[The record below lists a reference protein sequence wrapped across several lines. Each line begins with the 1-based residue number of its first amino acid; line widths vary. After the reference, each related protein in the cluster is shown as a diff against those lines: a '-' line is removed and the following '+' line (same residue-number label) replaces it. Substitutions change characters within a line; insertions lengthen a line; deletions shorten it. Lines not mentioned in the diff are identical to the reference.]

1 MNKEILRV
9 SNLTKVYPGGVVANY
24 NVNIAINEG
33 EVHALIGENGA
44 GKSTLMKMLFGM
56 IPQTSGDIYVS
67 GEKVNFTSS
76 KQALEKGIG
85 MVHQHFMLVPSLTV
99 AENLILGHET
109 SKSGFINIE
118 EAVKQTEEIS
128 KKYNLKVDARARVKD
143 ISIAMKQKLE
153 ILKALYRGAKIL
165 ILDEPTAVLT
175 PQEIEE
181 LFKQLKLLKKQGY
194 TIIFISHKLHEIKE
208 LCDRLTVL
216 RDGQTMGTYS
226 VSELSEQEISK
237 LMVGRDVDLNIEKTE
252 RDELCDRLTVL
263 RDGQTMGTYSVSE
276 LSEQEISK
284 LMVGR
289 DVDLNIEKTERD
301 FKDAVLKVNNLT
313 VKNSFQNVVV
323 NDVSFTVREG
333 QILGIAGIE
342 GNGQSELVNAIVGTT
357 PIVSGKI
364 ALGENDITKESI
376 LKRQELGISHV
387 SEDRL
392 HYGSAPN
399 LSIEDNAISK
409 IYASKELN
417 NKGLLNL
424 TKVKEFTTN
433 LVKEFIVKHDTTKQ
447 AIKDLSGGN
456 IQKVIVGREFLYD
469 PKLLIVNQ
477 PTRGI
482 DVGAI
487 EFIRHKI
494 LDMREAKKA
503 ILLIS
508 SDLGEVLS
516 LSDSIIVM
524 HEGKILL
531 ISSDLGEVLSL
542 SDSIIVMHE
551 GKIVGYIEDAKNVT
565 EEELGLYMLGVKHDS
580 DEIIGGAYYA

>member
-1 MNKEILRV
+1 MKKEILKV

-24 NVNIAINEG
+24 NVNISINEG
-33 EVHALIGENGA
+33 EVHAIIGENGA

-109 SKSGFINIE
+109 TKSGFINIE
-118 EAVKQTEEIS
+118 QAILQTEEIS
-128 KKYNLKVDARARVKD
+128 KKYNLKVDAKAKVKD

-181 LFKQLKLLKKQGY
+181 LFKQLKLLKAKGY

-237 LMVGRDVDLNIEKTE
+237 LMVGRDVDLNIEKT
-252 RDELCDRLTVL
+252 
-263 RDGQTMGTYSVSE
+263 Q
-276 LSEQEISK
+276 
-284 LMVGR
+284 
-289 DVDLNIEKTERD
+289 RD
-301 FKDAVLKVNNLT
+301 FKDVALRVNNLT
-313 VKNSFQNVVV
+313 VKNSFKNTVV
-323 NDVSFTVREG
+323 NDVSFTVRKG

-342 GNGQSELVNAIVGTT
+342 GNGQSELVNAIIGTM
-357 PIVSGKI
+357 PITNGKI
-364 ALGENDITKESI
+364 ILDKTDITKESI

-392 HYGSAPN
+392 HFGSAPN

-409 IYASKELN
+409 IYSSKELN
-417 NKGLLNL
+417 KKGLLDL
-424 TKVKEFTTN
+424 TKVKEFTN
-433 LVKEFIVKHDTTKQ
+433 KLVKEFIVKHDNIKQ
-447 AIKDLSGGN
+447 SIKDLSGGN

-469 PKLLIVNQ
+469 PNLLIVNQ

-494 LDMREAKKA
+494 LDMREEKKA

-524 HEGKILL
+524 HEGKI
-531 ISSDLGEVLSL
+531 VA
-542 SDSIIVMHE
+542 
-551 GKIVGYIEDAKNVT
+551 YIDDAKNAT
-565 EEELGLYMLGVKHDS
+565 EEELGLYMLGVKRDS

>member
-1 MNKEILRV
+1 MNKEILKV

-56 IPQTSGDIYVS
+56 IPQTSGDIYVN
-67 GEKVNFTSS
+67 GEKVYFTSS
-76 KQALEKGIG
+76 RQALEKGIG

-109 SKSGFINIE
+109 TKSGFINME
-118 EAVKQTEEIS
+118 EAIAQTEEIS
-128 KKYNLKVDARARVKD
+128 KQYNLKVDARAKVKD

-153 ILKALYRGAKIL
+153 ILKALYRGARIL

-181 LFKQLKLLKKQGY
+181 LFKQLKLLKEQGY

-237 LMVGRDVDLNIEKTE
+237 LMVGRDVDLNIEKT
-252 RDELCDRLTVL
+252 
-263 RDGQTMGTYSVSE
+263 Q
-276 LSEQEISK
+276 
-284 LMVGR
+284 
-289 DVDLNIEKTERD
+289 RD
-301 FKDAVLKVNNLT
+301 FKDVVLSVNNLT
-313 VKNSFQNVVV
+313 VKNSFKNVVV
-323 NDVSFTVREG
+323 NGVSFTVREG

-357 PIVSGKI
+357 PIVNGKVS
-364 ALGENDITKESI
+364 LGEEDITKVSI
-376 LKRQELGISHV
+376 LKRQELGLSHV

-392 HYGSAPN
+392 NFGSAPN
-399 LSIEDNAISK
+399 LSIEDNVISK
-409 IYASKELN
+409 IYASKKLN
-417 NKGLLNL
+417 KKGLLNL
-424 TKVKEFTTN
+424 SKVKEFTDK
-433 LVKEFIVKHDTTKQ
+433 LVKEFIVKHDNTKQ
-447 AIKDLSGGN
+447 SIKDLSGGN

-524 HEGKILL
+524 HEGKI
-531 ISSDLGEVLSL
+531 
-542 SDSIIVMHE
+542 
-551 GKIVGYIEDAKNVT
+551 VGYIDDTKNVT
-565 EEELGLYMLGVKHDS
+565 EEELGLYMLGVKRDS
-580 DEIIGGAYYA
+580 DKVIGGAYYA

>member
-1 MNKEILRV
+1 MNKEILKV

-24 NVNIAINEG
+24 NVNISINEG

-56 IPQTSGDIYVS
+56 IPQTSGDIYVG
-67 GEKVNFTSS
+67 GEKVNFSSS

-109 SKSGFINIE
+109 TKSGFINIE
-118 EAVKQTEEIS
+118 EAIAQTEEIS
-128 KKYNLKVDARARVKD
+128 KKYNLKVNARAKVKD

-153 ILKALYRGAKIL
+153 ILKALYRGANIL

-175 PQEIEE
+175 PQEKEE
-181 LFKQLKLLKKQGY
+181 IFNQLKLLKSQGY

-208 LCDRLTVL
+208 LCDRMTVL

-237 LMVGRDVDLNIEKTE
+237 LMVGRDVDLNIEKTK
-252 RDELCDRLTVL
+252 
-263 RDGQTMGTYSVSE
+263 S
-276 LSEQEISK
+276 
-284 LMVGR
+284 
-289 DVDLNIEKTERD
+289 D
-301 FKDAVLKVNNLT
+301 FKDVVLRVDNLT
-313 VKNSFQNVVV
+313 VKNSFKSVVV
-323 NDVSFTVREG
+323 NNVSFTVREG

-357 PIVSGKI
+357 PIVNGKI
-364 ALGENDITKESI
+364 SLYDKDITKESI

-409 IYASKELN
+409 IYASKQLN

-424 TKVKEFTTN
+424 TKVKEFTNN
-433 LVKEFIVKHDTTKQ
+433 LVKEFIVKHDNTKQ

-456 IQKVIVGREFLYD
+456 IQKVIVGREFLYN
-469 PKLLIVNQ
+469 PNLLIVNQ

-494 LDMREAKKA
+494 LEMREAKKA

-524 HEGKILL
+524 HEG
-531 ISSDLGEVLSL
+531 E
-542 SDSIIVMHE
+542 
-551 GKIVGYIEDAKNVT
+551 IVGYIEDAKNIT
-565 EEELGLYMLGVKHDS
+565 EEELGLYMLGVKRDS
-580 DEIIGGAYYA
+580 EEKIGGAY

>member
-1 MNKEILRV
+1 MKKEILKV

-24 NVNIAINEG
+24 NVNISINEG
-33 EVHALIGENGA
+33 EVHAIIGENGA

-109 SKSGFINIE
+109 TKSGFINIE
-118 EAVKQTEEIS
+118 QAILQTEEIS
-128 KKYNLKVDARARVKD
+128 KKYNLKVDAKAKVKD

-181 LFKQLKLLKKQGY
+181 LFKQLKLLKAKGY

-237 LMVGRDVDLNIEKTE
+237 LMVGRDVDLNIEKT
-252 RDELCDRLTVL
+252 
-263 RDGQTMGTYSVSE
+263 Q
-276 LSEQEISK
+276 
-284 LMVGR
+284 
-289 DVDLNIEKTERD
+289 RD
-301 FKDAVLKVNNLT
+301 FKDVALRVNNLT
-313 VKNSFQNVVV
+313 VKNSFKNTVV
-323 NDVSFTVREG
+323 NDVSFTVRKG

-342 GNGQSELVNAIVGTT
+342 GNGQSELVNAIIGTM
-357 PIVSGKI
+357 PITNGKI
-364 ALGENDITKESI
+364 ILDKTDITKESI

-392 HYGSAPN
+392 HFGSAPN

-409 IYASKELN
+409 IYSSKELN
-417 NKGLLNL
+417 KKGLLDL
-424 TKVKEFTTN
+424 TKVKEFTN
-433 LVKEFIVKHDTTKQ
+433 KLVKEFIVKHDNTKQ
-447 AIKDLSGGN
+447 SIKDLSGGN

-469 PKLLIVNQ
+469 PNLLIVNQ

-494 LDMREAKKA
+494 LDMREEKKA

-524 HEGKILL
+524 HEGKI
-531 ISSDLGEVLSL
+531 VA
-542 SDSIIVMHE
+542 
-551 GKIVGYIEDAKNVT
+551 YIDDAKNTT
-565 EEELGLYMLGVKHDS
+565 EEELGLYMLGVKRDS

>member
-1 MNKEILRV
+1 MNKEILKV

-56 IPQTSGDIYVS
+56 IPQTSGDIYVN
-67 GEKVNFTSS
+67 GEKVYFTSS
-76 KQALEKGIG
+76 RQALEKGIG

-109 SKSGFINIE
+109 TKSGFINME
-118 EAVKQTEEIS
+118 EAIAQTEEIS
-128 KKYNLKVDARARVKD
+128 KQYNLKVDARAKVKD

-153 ILKALYRGAKIL
+153 ILKALYRGARIL

-181 LFKQLKLLKKQGY
+181 LFKQLKLLKEQGY

-237 LMVGRDVDLNIEKTE
+237 LMVGRDVDLNIEKT
-252 RDELCDRLTVL
+252 
-263 RDGQTMGTYSVSE
+263 Q
-276 LSEQEISK
+276 
-284 LMVGR
+284 
-289 DVDLNIEKTERD
+289 RD
-301 FKDAVLKVNNLT
+301 FKDVVLSVNNLT
-313 VKNSFQNVVV
+313 VKNSFKNVVV
-323 NDVSFTVREG
+323 NGVSFTVREG

-357 PIVSGKI
+357 PIVNGKVS
-364 ALGENDITKESI
+364 LGEEDITKVSI
-376 LKRQELGISHV
+376 LKRQELGLSHV

-392 HYGSAPN
+392 NFGSAPN
-399 LSIEDNAISK
+399 LSIEDNVISK
-409 IYASKELN
+409 IYASKKLN
-417 NKGLLNL
+417 KKGLLNL
-424 TKVKEFTTN
+424 SKVKKFTDK
-433 LVKEFIVKHDTTKQ
+433 LVKEFIVKHDNTKQ
-447 AIKDLSGGN
+447 SIKDLSGGN

-524 HEGKILL
+524 HEGKI
-531 ISSDLGEVLSL
+531 
-542 SDSIIVMHE
+542 
-551 GKIVGYIEDAKNVT
+551 VGYIDDTKNVT
-565 EEELGLYMLGVKHDS
+565 EEELGLYMLGVKRDS
-580 DEIIGGAYYA
+580 DKVIGGAYYA

>member
-1 MNKEILRV
+1 MNKEILKV

-24 NVNIAINEG
+24 NVNISINEG

-56 IPQTSGDIYVS
+56 IPPTSGDIYVD
-67 GEKVNFTSS
+67 GAKVNFTSS

-85 MVHQHFMLVPSLTV
+85 MVHQHFMLVPSLSV

-109 SKSGFINIE
+109 SKGGFINIE
-118 EAVKQTEEIS
+118 DAVKQTEEIS
-128 KKYNLKVDARARVKD
+128 KKYNLKVDARAKVKD

-181 LFKQLKLLKKQGY
+181 LFKQLKLLKEDGY
-194 TIIFISHKLHEIKE
+194 TIIFISHKLHEIKA

-226 VSELSEQEISK
+226 VSELSEQDISK
-237 LMVGRDVDLNIEKTE
+237 LMVGRDVNLDIEKKE
-252 RDELCDRLTVL
+252 RNFQEVVL
-263 RDGQTMGTYSVSE
+263 R
-276 LSEQEISK
+276 
-284 LMVGR
+284 
-289 DVDLNIEKTERD
+289 
-301 FKDAVLKVNNLT
+301 VNNLT
-313 VKNSFQNVVV
+313 VKNSFKNVVV
-323 NDVSFTVREG
+323 NDMSFTVREG
-333 QILGIAGIE
+333 QILGVAGIE
-342 GNGQSELVNAIVGTT
+342 GNGQSELVNAIIGTDAIT
-357 PIVSGKI
+357 NGKV
-364 ALGENDITKESI
+364 ALNNEDITNYSI
-376 LKRQELGISHV
+376 LKRQEMGISHV

-392 HYGSAPN
+392 AYGSAPN

-424 TKVKEFTTN
+424 NKVKEFTTN
-433 LVKEFIVKHDTTKQ
+433 LVKEFIVKHDNTKQ
-447 AIKDLSGGN
+447 SIKDLSGGN

-494 LDMREAKKA
+494 LDMREQKKA
-503 ILLIS
+503 
-508 SDLGEVLS
+508 
-516 LSDSIIVM
+516 
-524 HEGKILL
+524 ILL

-565 EEELGLYMLGVKHDS
+565 EEELGLYMLGVKQDGE
-580 DEIIGGAYYA
+580 DVIGGAYYEQK

>member
-1 MNKEILRV
+1 MNKEILKV

-24 NVNIAINEG
+24 NVNISINEG

-56 IPQTSGDIYVS
+56 IPQTSGDIYVG
-67 GEKVNFTSS
+67 GEKVNFSSS

-109 SKSGFINIE
+109 TKSGFINIE
-118 EAVKQTEEIS
+118 EAIAQTEEIS
-128 KKYNLKVDARARVKD
+128 KKYNLKVNARAKVKD

-153 ILKALYRGAKIL
+153 ILKALYRGANIL

-181 LFKQLKLLKKQGY
+181 LFNQLNLLKSQGY

-208 LCDRLTVL
+208 LCDRMTVL

-237 LMVGRDVDLNIEKTE
+237 LMVGRDVDLNIEKTK
-252 RDELCDRLTVL
+252 
-263 RDGQTMGTYSVSE
+263 S
-276 LSEQEISK
+276 
-284 LMVGR
+284 
-289 DVDLNIEKTERD
+289 D
-301 FKDAVLKVNNLT
+301 FKDVVLRVDNLT
-313 VKNSFQNVVV
+313 VKNSFKSVVV
-323 NDVSFTVREG
+323 NNVSFTVREG

-357 PIVSGKI
+357 PIVNGKI
-364 ALGENDITKESI
+364 SLYDKDITKESI

-409 IYASKELN
+409 IYASKQLN

-424 TKVKEFTTN
+424 TKVKEFTNN
-433 LVKEFIVKHDTTKQ
+433 LVKEFIVKHDNTKQ

-456 IQKVIVGREFLYD
+456 IQKVIVGREFLYN
-469 PKLLIVNQ
+469 PNLLIVNQ

-494 LDMREAKKA
+494 LEMREAKKA

-524 HEGKILL
+524 HEG
-531 ISSDLGEVLSL
+531 E
-542 SDSIIVMHE
+542 
-551 GKIVGYIEDAKNVT
+551 IVGYIEDAKNIT
-565 EEELGLYMLGVKHDS
+565 EEELGLYMLGVKRDS
-580 DEIIGGAYYA
+580 EEKIGGAY

>member
-1 MNKEILRV
+1 MIREILKV

-33 EVHALIGENGA
+33 EIHALIGENGA

-85 MVHQHFMLVPSLTV
+85 MVHQHFMLVPSLSV

-118 EAVKQTEEIS
+118 EAIVQTEEIS
-128 KKYNLKVDARARVKD
+128 KKYNLKVDARAKVKD

-181 LFKQLKLLKKQGY
+181 LFRQLKLLKEQGY

-216 RDGQTMGTYS
+216 RDGRTMGTYS
-226 VSELSEQEISK
+226 VSELSEKEISK
-237 LMVGRDVDLNIEKTE
+237 LMVGRDVDLNIEKTK
-252 RDELCDRLTVL
+252 R
-263 RDGQTMGTYSVSE
+263 
-276 LSEQEISK
+276 
-284 LMVGR
+284 
-289 DVDLNIEKTERD
+289 N

-323 NDVSFTVREG
+323 NNVSFTVREG
-333 QILGIAGIE
+333 QVLGVAGIE

-357 PIVSGKI
+357 PIVEGKI
-364 ALGENDITKESI
+364 VLENNDITNESI
-376 LKRQELGISHV
+376 LKRQKLGISHV

-409 IYASKELN
+409 RIYN
-417 NKGLLNL
+417 
-424 TKVKEFTTN
+424 
-433 LVKEFIVKHDTTKQ
+433 
-447 AIKDLSGGN
+447 
-456 IQKVIVGREFLYD
+456 
-469 PKLLIVNQ
+469 
-477 PTRGI
+477 
-482 DVGAI
+482 
-487 EFIRHKI
+487 
-494 LDMREAKKA
+494 
-503 ILLIS
+503 
-508 SDLGEVLS
+508 
-516 LSDSIIVM
+516 
-524 HEGKILL
+524 
-531 ISSDLGEVLSL
+531 
-542 SDSIIVMHE
+542 
-551 GKIVGYIEDAKNVT
+551 
-565 EEELGLYMLGVKHDS
+565 
-580 DEIIGGAYYA
+580 

>member
-1 MNKEILRV
+1 MIREILKV

-33 EVHALIGENGA
+33 EIHALIGENGA

-85 MVHQHFMLVPSLTV
+85 MVHQHFMLVPSLSV

-118 EAVKQTEEIS
+118 EAIVQTEEIS
-128 KKYNLKVDARARVKD
+128 KKYNLKVDARAKVKD

-181 LFKQLKLLKKQGY
+181 LFRQLKLLKEQGY

-216 RDGQTMGTYS
+216 RDGRTMGTYS
-226 VSELSEQEISK
+226 VSELSEKEISK
-237 LMVGRDVDLNIEKTE
+237 LMVGRDVEKTK
-252 RDELCDRLTVL
+252 R
-263 RDGQTMGTYSVSE
+263 
-276 LSEQEISK
+276 
-284 LMVGR
+284 
-289 DVDLNIEKTERD
+289 N

-323 NDVSFTVREG
+323 NNVSFTVREG
-333 QILGIAGIE
+333 QVLGVAGIE

-357 PIVSGKI
+357 PIVEGKI
-364 ALGENDITKESI
+364 VLENNDITNESI
-376 LKRQELGISHV
+376 LKRQKLGISHV

-424 TKVKEFTTN
+424 AKVKEFTTN
-433 LVKEFIVKHDTTKQ
+433 LAKEFIVKYDNTSQ

-494 LDMREAKKA
+494 LDMREAQKA
-503 ILLIS
+503 
-508 SDLGEVLS
+508 
-516 LSDSIIVM
+516 
-524 HEGKILL
+524 ILL

-580 DEIIGGAYYA
+580 DEVIGGAYYA

>member
-1 MNKEILRV
+1 MNKEILKV

-24 NVNIAINEG
+24 NVNISINEG

-56 IPQTSGDIYVS
+56 IPPTSGEIYVD
-67 GEKVNFTSS
+67 GEKVNFSSS

-85 MVHQHFMLVPSLTV
+85 MVHQHFMLVPSLSV

-109 SKSGFINIE
+109 SKGGFINLE

-128 KKYNLKVDARARVKD
+128 KKYNLKVDARAKVKD

-181 LFKQLKLLKKQGY
+181 LFKQLKLLKEDGY

-237 LMVGRDVDLNIEKTE
+237 LMVGRDVNLEIEKTE
-252 RDELCDRLTVL
+252 
-263 RDGQTMGTYSVSE
+263 
-276 LSEQEISK
+276 K
-284 LMVGR
+284 
-289 DVDLNIEKTERD
+289 D
-301 FKDAVLKVNNLT
+301 FKDVVLSVNNLT
-313 VKNSFQNVVV
+313 VKNSFKNVVV
-323 NDVSFTVREG
+323 NDISFTVREG
-333 QILGIAGIE
+333 QILGVAGIE
-342 GNGQSELVNAIVGTT
+342 GNGQSELVNAIIGTDAIT
-357 PIVSGKI
+357 KGKI
-364 ALGENDITKESI
+364 ALNNTEITNCSI
-376 LKRQELGISHV
+376 LKRQEMGISHV

-392 HYGSAPN
+392 AYGSAPN

-409 IYASKELN
+409 IYASKDLN

-433 LVKEFIVKHDTTKQ
+433 LVKEFIVKHDNTKQ
-447 AIKDLSGGN
+447 SIKDLSGGN

-494 LDMREAKKA
+494 LDMRDQKKA
-503 ILLIS
+503 
-508 SDLGEVLS
+508 
-516 LSDSIIVM
+516 
-524 HEGKILL
+524 ILL

-551 GKIVGYIEDAKNVT
+551 GKIVGYIEDAKKVT
-565 EEELGLYMLGVKHDS
+565 EEELGLYMLGVKHDE
-580 DEIIGGAYYA
+580 DDVIGGAYYEQKQTI

>member
-1 MNKEILRV
+1 MKKEILKV

-24 NVNIAINEG
+24 NVNISINEG
-33 EVHALIGENGA
+33 EVHAIIGENGA

-67 GEKVNFTSS
+67 GEKVYFTSS

-109 SKSGFINIE
+109 TKSGFINIE
-118 EAVKQTEEIS
+118 QAILQTEEIS
-128 KKYNLKVDARARVKD
+128 KKYNLKVDAKAKVKD

-181 LFKQLKLLKKQGY
+181 LFKQLKLLKAKGY

-237 LMVGRDVDLNIEKTE
+237 LMVGRDVDLNIEKT
-252 RDELCDRLTVL
+252 
-263 RDGQTMGTYSVSE
+263 Q
-276 LSEQEISK
+276 
-284 LMVGR
+284 
-289 DVDLNIEKTERD
+289 RD
-301 FKDAVLKVNNLT
+301 FKDVALRVNNLT
-313 VKNSFQNVVV
+313 VKNSFKNTVV
-323 NDVSFTVREG
+323 NDVSFTVRKG

-342 GNGQSELVNAIVGTT
+342 GNGQSELVNAIIGTM
-357 PIVSGKI
+357 PITNGKI
-364 ALGENDITKESI
+364 ILDKADITKESI

-392 HYGSAPN
+392 HFGSAPN

-409 IYASKELN
+409 IYSSKELN
-417 NKGLLNL
+417 KKGLLDL
-424 TKVKEFTTN
+424 TKVKEFTN
-433 LVKEFIVKHDTTKQ
+433 KLVKEFIVKHDNIKQ
-447 AIKDLSGGN
+447 SIKDLSGGN

-469 PKLLIVNQ
+469 PNLLIVNQ

-494 LDMREAKKA
+494 LDMREEKKA

-524 HEGKILL
+524 HEGKI
-531 ISSDLGEVLSL
+531 VA
-542 SDSIIVMHE
+542 
-551 GKIVGYIEDAKNVT
+551 YIDDAKNAT
-565 EEELGLYMLGVKHDS
+565 EEELGLYMLGVKRDS